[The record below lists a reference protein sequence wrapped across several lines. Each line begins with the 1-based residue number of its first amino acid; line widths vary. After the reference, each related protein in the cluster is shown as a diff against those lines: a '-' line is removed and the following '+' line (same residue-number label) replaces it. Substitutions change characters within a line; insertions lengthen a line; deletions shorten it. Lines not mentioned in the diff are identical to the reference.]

1 MTGRASG
8 YLRLRGVVDRFLAA
22 VGVVALSPVMIAI
35 AIAVRSRMGSP
46 VLFSQQR
53 VGQHGRFF
61 SIYKFR
67 TMVHDAER
75 RGGGY
80 MPAELNLIPPLGTF
94 LRRTSLDELPQL
106 FNILKGDI
114 AIVGPRPALPSQYAR
129 YTTRQAGR
137 VRVPQGLTGLA
148 QVLHRNEAPWSVRIE
163 TDLRYIDAIGFTT
176 DLRILGATF
185 ARVFRGTG
193 IRTDQSALDVDDLAP
208 LPTKG
213 DENAK

>member
-1 MTGRASG
+1 M
-8 YLRLRGVVDRFLAA
+8 
-22 VGVVALSPVMIAI
+22 SPVMIAI

-53 VGQHGRFF
+53 VGQNGRFF

-67 TMVHDAER
+67 TMVHDAEK

-80 MPAELNLIPPLGTF
+80 MPTELNLIPPLGAF

-129 YTTRQAGR
+129 YTTRQTGR

-176 DLRILGATF
+176 DLRILGATVT
-185 ARVFRGTG
+185 RVFRGTG

-208 LPTKG
+208 LPAKG
-213 DENAK
+213 DQNAK

>member
-8 YLRLRGVVDRFLAA
+8 YLRLRGVADRFLAA

-53 VGQHGRFF
+53 VGQHGRVF

-67 TMVHDAER
+67 TMVHDAEK

-80 MPAELNLIPPLGTF
+80 MPAELNLIPPLGAF

-129 YTTRQAGR
+129 YTKRQAGR
-137 VRVPQGLTGLA
+137 VGVPQGLTGLA

-163 TDLRYIDAIGFTT
+163 TDLRYIDAVGLAT
-176 DLRILGATF
+176 DLRILGATVT
-185 ARVFRGTG
+185 RVFRGSG
-193 IRTDQSALDVDDLAP
+193 IRTDQSAVDVDDLAP
-208 LPTKG
+208 LPLKG
-213 DENAK
+213 DQDVE